1 MAGVP
6 DGRDPDGW
14 QPPLAPRLA
23 SEWQLPLASRL
34 ASTRHL
40 LDSFRGSA
48 LSRWFAR
55 CKNKNSDIF
64 ATFFDW
70 GLFFVPVK
78 RKRVVTRLITCAF
91 TPIFEIEG
99 NATVRNRK
107 KVAI

>member
-14 QPPLAPRLA
+14 QLPLASRLA
-23 SEWQLPLASRL
+23 SGWQPPLASRL

-64 ATFFDW
+64 ATFFRL
-70 GLFFVPVK
+70 GTLFCS
-78 RKRVVTRLITCAF
+78 RKAETSRHTTDYLRFYADI
-91 TPIFEIEG
+91 
-99 NATVRNRK
+99 
-107 KVAI
+107 